1 MLFSLSIDFLCFIPE
16 MFFGFFSCISLFFYS
31 YFSSIK
37 PWFIQKTF
45 VLRDLSF
52 WLILQVIFFTLLLA
66 INTPASYITF
76 FFGSLSFDVVSFYGR
91 ILLLFFVLSVFIMGQ
106 SYLQI
111 KKINSFEFFVLFSLS
126 CLGLC
131 FMLQSNDFLAFY
143 LALELQ
149 SLCFY
154 ALASFKRDSAYSVE
168 AGLKYFI
175 LGAIASGIYLFG
187 CSLIYGTV
195 GTTNFS
201 IFSLFFSNSFEHN
214 IPLSCF
220 IGFLF
225 VLVGFFF
232 KLTAAPFHAWA
243 PDTYEGAPTLVSFFF
258 AVVPKIPLLL
268 VFARILF
275 VCFYSWLFVWSHLLL
290 VVSLFSIF
298 IGALGALSQKKIK
311 RFFVFS
317 SISHVG
323 FMFLALSSG
332 SVFGLSS
339 AFFYLAVYLFMV
351 FGMWSFFFCFFK
363 KQGRGD
369 LRLLKHLE
377 DFRFLFQENPALA
390 VFCIIFLFSITGLP
404 PLAGFYSKMFVFFS
418 ASNSTSLFFFIFIV
432 IFLSIV
438 GSFYYLRL
446 IKIIAFENFN
456 EKNFTGKHPFFTQ
469 VQKKQA
475 FLLSFCFFFVTFF
488 SYSPGL
494 LFMLTH
500 RIALGFI
507 CLFKRGGLMVKRW
520 FPKPRV
526 KGSSPFLSANLFF
539 CLF

>member
-1 MLFSLSIDFLCFIPE
+1 MLFSLSTDFLCFLPE
-16 MFFGFFSCISLFFYS
+16 LFFGFFSCVSLFFYS
-31 YFSSIK
+31 YFSNTK
-37 PWFIQKTF
+37 PSFIQKTF
-45 VLRDLSF
+45 VLRDLAF
-52 WLILQVIFFTLLLA
+52 WLLLQVIFFTFLLS
-66 INTPASYITF
+66 INTTASYITF
-76 FFGSLSFDVVSFYGR
+76 FFGSLSFDLVSFYGR
-91 ILLLFFVLSVFIMGQ
+91 ILLLFFVLSVFIIGQ
-106 SYLQI
+106 SYLCI

-126 CLGLC
+126 CTGLC

-154 ALASFKRDSAYSVE
+154 ALASFKRDSAFSVE
-168 AGLKYFI
+168 AGLKYFV

-195 GTTNFS
+195 GSTNFS
-201 IFSLFFSNSFEHN
+201 IFSLFFSNSFEQT
-214 IPLSCF
+214 IPLSGF
-220 IGFLF
+220 IGFFL

-243 PDTYEGAPTLVSFFF
+243 PDTYEGAPTLVAFFF

-268 VFARILF
+268 VFSRILF
-275 VCFYSWLFVWSHLLL
+275 VCFYSWLFAWSHLLL
-290 VVSLFSIF
+290 MVSLLSIF
-298 IGALGALSQKKIK
+298 IGAFGALSQKKIK

-323 FMFLALSSG
+323 FILLALSSG

-363 KQGRGD
+363 KQASGGFQ
-369 LRLLKHLE
+369 LIKHLE

-390 VFCIIFLFSITGLP
+390 VFCTILLFSITGLP

-418 ASNSTSLFFFIFIV
+418 AITNTSLFFFIFIV
-432 IFLSIV
+432 IVLSVV

-446 IKIIAFENFN
+446 IKIIAFENFT
-456 EKNFTGKHPFFTQ
+456 EKNFTSKHPFFTQ

-500 RIALGFI
+500 RIALGFV
-507 CLFKRGGLMVKRW
+507 CLVKVCPLIIERW
-520 FPKPRV
+520 FIYSRGV
-526 KGSSPFLSANLFF
+526 A
-539 CLF
+539 